1 MSPLAKMPRAGAGA
15 RGRGDRW
22 RLAVELLCYDALL
35 LMVSPLVAIWLS
47 WRWLVRRKPLGC
59 WRHRLGLVPRLGA
72 VVARSEGGAREK
84 RPLVIWVHAVSAGE
98 VAAARPV
105 VEALRAA
112 FPSARIGM
120 STITAAGMTVAKK
133 SCRGVDAFFYLPLD
147 GLFCMARAF
156 TRIRPQLIVV
166 TEKELWP
173 NFLGLARLLG
183 TRILVVN
190 GRVSDRTISRAKW
203 APGFVRWLYRLPD
216 LICVQSSQDASRLAA
231 LSVPPSR
238 VLIGGNTKVDS
249 MVNRDPVAE
258 AELRRDLG
266 VANGEPWLVAGS
278 THAGEEEVVVEAFR
292 LVRARMPNV
301 RLLLA
306 PRHLERVPAVSAL
319 VAEQGFSAVRRTDNP
334 SLSEAVV
341 ILDTMGELRASYAFA
356 TVGFVGGS
364 LVPVGGHS
372 LLEPTAAGRA
382 VLFGPHTENCAD
394 VADLVLASHVG
405 FRVTD
410 ARELAEQF
418 LRIAGDQELQAGIA
432 RTASSLIA
440 QQRGAA
446 ARCIGA
452 AQRLLT
458 PESPQ

>member
-1 MSPLAKMPRAGAGA
+1 M
-15 RGRGDRW
+15 
-22 RLAVELLCYDALL
+22 ELLCYDAVLL
-35 LMVSPLVAIWLS
+35 AVSPLVAMWLS

-72 VVARSEGGAREK
+72 PATGPDGRTSVE

-112 FPSARIGM
+112 FPVARIGM
-120 STITAAGMTVAKK
+120 STITLAGMTVAEKN
-133 SCRGVDAFFYLPLD
+133 CRGVDAFFYLPFD

-156 TRIRPQLIVV
+156 ARIRPQLVVV

-173 NFLGLARLLG
+173 NFLGLARLVGAKTL
-183 TRILVVN
+183 LVN
-190 GRVSDRTISRAKW
+190 GRVSDRTVRRAKW
-203 APGFVRWLYRLPD
+203 APGFIRWLYRLPD
-216 LICVQSSQDASRLAA
+216 LICVQSPQDASRLGA
-231 LSVPPSR
+231 LSMSPGR

-249 MVNRDPVAE
+249 MVNRDPVVE
-258 AELRRDLG
+258 EELTRDLG
-266 VANGEPWLVAGS
+266 VADGEPWLVAGS
-278 THAGEEEVVVEAFR
+278 THAGEDEVVIEAFR
-292 LVRARMPNV
+292 LILDRMPST

-319 VAEQGFSAVRRTDNP
+319 VAEQGFTAVRRTDDP
-334 SLSEAVV
+334 SSPGAVV
-341 ILDTMGELRASYAFA
+341 ILDTMGELRASYSFA

-364 LVPVGGHS
+364 LVPIGGHS

-394 VADLVLASHVG
+394 VADLVLESRVG

-418 LRIAGDQELQAGIA
+418 LRIAGDRELQAGIA
-432 RTASSLIA
+432 RTAASLIA

-446 ARCIGA
+446 ARCVEA
-452 AQRLLT
+452 ARRLLT
-458 PESPQ
+458 PQGSNDTT